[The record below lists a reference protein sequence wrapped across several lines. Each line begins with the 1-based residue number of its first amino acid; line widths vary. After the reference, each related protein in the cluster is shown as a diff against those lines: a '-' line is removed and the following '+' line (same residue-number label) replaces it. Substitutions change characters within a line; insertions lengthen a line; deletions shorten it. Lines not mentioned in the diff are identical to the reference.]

1 MRLLFCADIHG
12 NEMQYFKIFQHAKN
26 YDALIFGG
34 DLCVKNLDMRSQR
47 TFLENYLIPR
57 IKELKEVKPDLK
69 IYIMFG
75 NDDFAGNLDV
85 LNKHNDEI
93 YQVIMQ
99 RKLPFDDNFN
109 IVGYPYIPVTPFRIK
124 DWEKWDLGQKDNRQ
138 IFELERDIILEG
150 VQTWNMRYEGKKF
163 SLDDKESIE
172 SDLYE
177 LMADE
182 PEKNICIFHSP
193 PFNTDLDVTYTK
205 DHVGSLAMRMAIE
218 GFQPFL
224 TLHGHIH
231 ETVEMSGKYMD
242 RLGDT
247 ISASVGNHNTSQIPH
262 ALEIELPSRS
272 VKRIRLE

>member
-12 NEMQYFKIFQHAKN
+12 NEMQYFKIFQYARN
-26 YDALIFGG
+26 YDALILGG
-34 DLCVKNLDMRSQR
+34 DLCVKNLDMRAQR
-47 TFLENYLIPR
+47 NFLQNYLIPR
-57 IKELKEVKPDLK
+57 IKELKEAKPDLK

-85 LNKHNDEI
+85 LNKHNDEL
-93 YQVIMQ
+93 YHVIMQ
-99 RKLPFDDNFN
+99 RKLPLDENFN
-109 IVGYPYIPVTPFRIK
+109 IVGYPYIPITPFRIK

-138 IFELERDIILEG
+138 NFELEKDIILEG
-150 VQTWNMRYEGKKF
+150 TQTWNMRYEGRHF
-163 SLDDKESIE
+163 SLDDEESIE
-172 SDLYE
+172 TDLYE
-177 LMADE
+177 LLMDE

-193 PFNTDLDVTYTK
+193 PFNTDLDITYTK
-205 DHVGSLAMRMAIE
+205 NHVGSLAMRMAIE
-218 GFQPFL
+218 GLQPFI

-247 ISASVGNHNTSQIPH
+247 ISAAVGNHNTHMTPY

-272 VKRIRLE
+272 IKRIKLE